1 MGKTLSV
8 TRTPEF
14 DLLENAAM
22 FKILNDVDGANITCT
37 FQTYKK
43 KARSKAPGQK
53 GLLNLM
59 LEIVIKG

>member
-22 FKILNDVDGANITCT
+22 FNDLNDVDGAKVTCG
-37 FQTYKK
+37 F
-43 KARSKAPGQK
+43 
-53 GLLNLM
+53 
-59 LEIVIKG
+59 